1 MKEEYV
7 SFKLDTALFKQIEIR
22 ARKEHRSRSEMIR
35 VLWHSSFLHE
45 VYWKEAV
52 QKKHDSTPTS
62 FWTKQPRFQLKK
74 VAVSQGFRLA
84 FPDELG
90 GLPYDASELPN
101 AETIAAPSVPNPTKV
116 SQEASPPVHRAPPEM
131 PPRASTAILAEE
143 ALSDPKP
150 VVSNCL
156 PQAQAES
163 DTAPET
169 IQSLQDRLT
178 AFLDSHY
185 TSFTEKHH
193 DWILN
198 TAWKA
203 HDLEGVR
210 KMIRYAEK
218 VVRNGA
224 AVAGATA

>member
-1 MKEEYV
+1 
-7 SFKLDTALFKQIEIR
+7 
-22 ARKEHRSRSEMIR
+22 
-35 VLWHSSFLHE
+35 
-45 VYWKEAV
+45 
-52 QKKHDSTPTS
+52 
-62 FWTKQPRFQLKK
+62 
-74 VAVSQGFRLA
+74 VAISQGFRLA

-90 GLPYDASELPN
+90 GLPYDSSELPD
-101 AETIAAPSVPNPTKV
+101 AETVAAPTVPNPTKV
-116 SQEASPPVHRAPPEM
+116 PQEASSPVHHTPPEM
-131 PPRASTAILAEE
+131 PPKTPTAILAEE
-143 ALSDPKP
+143 ALSDTEPPKTENQQP
-150 VVSNCL
+150 
-156 PQAQAES
+156 PQTDA
-163 DTAPET
+163 APET
-169 IQSLQDRLT
+169 IQSLQDRLN